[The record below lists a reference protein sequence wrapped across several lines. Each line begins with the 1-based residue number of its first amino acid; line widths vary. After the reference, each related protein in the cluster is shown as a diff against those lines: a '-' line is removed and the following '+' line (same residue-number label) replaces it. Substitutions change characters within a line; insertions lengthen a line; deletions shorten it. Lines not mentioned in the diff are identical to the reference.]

1 MQKKHFKHT
10 VCKMYTSLFKILFLG
25 LGQVMVSG
33 VGPQHP
39 HQPSTIFSSG
49 MQAVNQPFS
58 TGVGLSHGQQV
69 LVPVG
74 PPGHQQMVVVSAP
87 QTLTGNVTLSPQQPQ
102 QQTVIA
108 QTANGGLGNQTIV
121 DANGRIHSSNGAIIG
136 MSQPQQAVR
145 TAGGMLHA
153 SIQQQQQQQ
162 QQYQQQ
168 MISSSQSPGSFIVT
182 IFMA

>member
-1 MQKKHFKHT
+1 
-10 VCKMYTSLFKILFLG
+10 
-25 LGQVMVSG
+25 MVSG

-39 HQPSTIFSSG
+39 QQPGTIFSSG

-58 TGVGLSHGQQV
+58 SGVGLSHGQQV

-87 QTLTGNVTLSPQQPQ
+87 QSPHQPQ

-108 QTANGGLGNQTIV
+108 QTATGGLGNQTIV

-153 SIQQQQQQQ
+153 SIQQQQQ
-162 QQYQQQ
+162 YQQ
-168 MISSSQSPGSFIVT
+168 MISSSQSPGSFLFEHFYFCSKAFYKFLVEV
-182 IFMA
+182 